1 MKRKIE
7 DQLRA
12 EYFQLLP
19 EIRLVVEILEAEVRY
34 LVIPILMRLRAHE
47 RLIIESRVKECES
60 AVDALRR
67 DQEGGVFDEEKSDSY
82 TLTELNDL
90 AGVRILVFPRSLV
103 SSVDKALQ
111 TRFSTWT
118 ADPVLG
124 YSDEE
129 MPLALKYHGYC
140 KSSSKV
146 KGEFQIVPMLTGLF
160 WKVEHSAIYKP
171 TPKLKGI
178 ARSLAMRQRTQEV
191 LDALRMFEEEF
202 EDLLRKQESK

>member
-1 MKRKIE
+1 MRRKIE

-19 EIRLVVEILEAEVRY
+19 EIRLVVEVLEAEVRY
-34 LVIPILMRLRAHE
+34 SVIPVLWNLHEHE
-47 RLIIESRVKECES
+47 RVVIESRVKECES

-67 DQEGGVFDEEKSDSY
+67 DQEGGVFDEEKPDNYS
-82 TLTELNDL
+82 LTELNDL

-111 TRFSTWT
+111 TRFSEWT
-118 ADPVLG
+118 ADPVPG
-124 YSDEE
+124 YSDGG
-129 MPLALKYHGYC
+129 MPLALKYYGYC

-171 TPKLKGI
+171 APKLKGI
-178 ARSLAMRQRTQEV
+178 ARSLEMRERTQEV

-202 EDLLRKQESK
+202 ENLLKKQENK